1 MNLLFKALSDET
13 RRGILELLT
22 EGDLS
27 AGDIATHFTLSK
39 PSISHHLNV
48 LKEADL
54 VLAEKQGNKIIYSLN
69 TTVFHEAVKWIYNT
83 MSRGEK
89 E

>member
-13 RRGILELLT
+13 RRDILELLS

-27 AGDIATHFTLSK
+27 AGEIAKRFTITK

-54 VLAEKQGNKIIYSLN
+54 VLSEKKGTTIIYSLN
-69 TTVFHEAVKWIYNT
+69 TTVFHEAVKWLFET
-83 MSRGEK
+83 FGK
-89 E
+89 DD